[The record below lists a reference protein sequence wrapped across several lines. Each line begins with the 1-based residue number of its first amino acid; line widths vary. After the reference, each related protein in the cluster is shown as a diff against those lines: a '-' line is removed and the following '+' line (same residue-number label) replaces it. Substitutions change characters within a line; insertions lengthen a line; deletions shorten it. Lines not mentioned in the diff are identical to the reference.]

1 MAAVA
6 LRIDIVSD
14 IVCPWCYVGY
24 GALKQALKQLE
35 GQVDATIYWHAYEL
49 NPDMPP
55 GGELLEDYL
64 YRVLAHNDSL
74 RQAVRQEI
82 EAQAALV
89 GVPIDY
95 ERVKRVYNTFDAHRL
110 LLWAGATAGPEAQ
123 TALQEALFEHY
134 FEDGD
139 DPCSPEVLLTAVV
152 QAGLDTEEALA
163 IIDSDIGRD
172 AVQANHQRLHEMG
185 ITSVPAWII
194 NEHHWLQ
201 GALSVEEFVQVLNDA
216 ANV

>member
-1 MAAVA
+1 MAAAA

-35 GQVDATIYWHAYEL
+35 GKVEATVYWHAYEL

-64 YRVLAHNDSL
+64 YRAFAQNKKL
-74 RQAVRQEI
+74 RQAAQQEI

-89 GVPIDY
+89 GLPIDA
-95 ERVKRVYNTFDAHRL
+95 ERMTRIYNTFDAHRL
-110 LLWAGATAGPEAQ
+110 LLWAGATVGPSAQ

-152 QAGLDTEEALA
+152 QAGLDVEEALA
-163 IIDSDIGRD
+163 IIDSDMGRD
-172 AVQANHQRLHEMG
+172 AVHSSQNRLREMG
-185 ITSVPAWII
+185 ITSVPVWII

-201 GALSVEEFVQVLNDA
+201 GALSVDEFVQAISEA